1 MTSSPI
7 LAQNDPTKPYILK
20 TDASDYALGAF
31 LLQESGAEQH
41 PIEYASRLL
50 INAERNCSTTEKEAL
65 AVV

>member
-50 INAERNCSTTEKEAL
+50 TTR
-65 AVV
+65 